1 MKKIDVSNTANY
13 KNVKLVTSS
22 LLVLIVGIVL
32 LQDFTS
38 LTPGISGL
46 KTHDK
51 RDVEFKNYED
61 AEVIMAVLARVM
73 NAIALQRD
81 LLNGTTTAKE
91 LIYETLGVQNS
102 SLLDQINQ
110 TKVRNAINDIMLLD
124 SSMSRPMGMINEI
137 TELLDDKLW
146 SHSHFNLTEP
156 PIINISTPFDA
167 EGFHVYYHL
176 IDDFNS
182 TFTAIVEESKKQ
194 NFNDSKIYENVEE
207 LKNILS
213 KINQIE
219 DTKNPNKKIKELVK
233 SLEGVDLLVSK
244 FERYQLLIYRS
255 FLNDLNER
263 VGSLQPPV
271 KIIESWLNS
280 GDHKRIEEQLM
291 IIDALTNTTA
301 KIVDDEALIGFPKG
315 STDMKTLPKVLK
327 NRWLRHLLNEGK
339 SLKKLEDL
347 LLPIV
352 NFWRDI
358 ARAERV
364 LTTTSSRGCSNVIR
378 QSLKNLEKIDAF
390 NSTSISSAL
399 ANVTAVSKQLIA
411 DFKIPFFD
419 EFKQLLNFSQSL
431 KRLSFKL
438 EAVANWK
445 KYDIYIQLH
454 RFKTKYEKSTTEDEK
469 RNKLRN
475 EFLTNRYKDLEVL
488 QDIGEEDKLLIE
500 SFVSKP
506 KEFNRTMTDALL
518 GNIQDKMK
526 LPQQIES
533 DIKVV
538 RNYVEFIKSLYMLTR
553 KEQDAI
559 KRLPDF
565 LFVVKNIM
573 DDGEMMSKSLKSQIE
588 GTKGFQRLAKLSSA
602 RDTTLQLLFIH
613 QSLILYQRPDLHQIV
628 QNFLRNF
635 MALSEKI
642 ASLPH
647 LERKFIG
654 SQLPDF
660 SSINI
665 TMSIFLSK
673 VKSLPHILTVKE
685 KSLELFAQ
693 RLSVLDKVEIPFQ
706 EIDSIITVLD
716 RVKLTS
722 IGKSQEVL
730 EAEKSIEVLRR
741 VQCSLLRQSSLSEL
755 LGQADTFFKSL
766 FPEPRKLRTKW
777 TTISLAFI
785 SLATIILVLLLC
797 SFLRTKNME
806 DKRVTAGKSVVK
818 GKGK

>member
-1 MKKIDVSNTANY
+1 M
-13 KNVKLVTSS
+13 
-22 LLVLIVGIVL
+22 
-32 LQDFTS
+32 
-38 LTPGISGL
+38 
-46 KTHDK
+46 
-51 RDVEFKNYED
+51 
-61 AEVIMAVLARVM
+61 
-73 NAIALQRD
+73 
-81 LLNGTTTAKE
+81 
-91 LIYETLGVQNS
+91 
-102 SLLDQINQ
+102 
-110 TKVRNAINDIMLLD
+110 
-124 SSMSRPMGMINEI
+124 
-137 TELLDDKLW
+137 
-146 SHSHFNLTEP
+146 
-156 PIINISTPFDA
+156 IIN
-167 EGFHVYYHL
+167 G
-176 IDDFNS
+176 
-182 TFTAIVEESKKQ
+182 
-194 NFNDSKIYENVEE
+194 
-207 LKNILS
+207 
-213 KINQIE
+213 
-219 DTKNPNKKIKELVK
+219 
-233 SLEGVDLLVSK
+233 
-244 FERYQLLIYRS
+244 
-255 FLNDLNER
+255 
-263 VGSLQPPV
+263 
-271 KIIESWLNS
+271 
-280 GDHKRIEEQLM
+280 
-291 IIDALTNTTA
+291 LTNSTA

-327 NRWLRHLLNEGK
+327 SRWLRHLLNDGK
-339 SLKKLEDL
+339 SLKKLDDL
-347 LLPIV
+347 LIPIV
-352 NFWRDI
+352 HFWKDI

-364 LTTTSSRGCSNVIR
+364 WPTTSSRGCSNVIR

-399 ANVTAVSKQLIA
+399 ANVTAGLKKHIA

-419 EFKQLLNFSQSL
+419 EFKQLLNLSQSL
-431 KRLSFKL
+431 KRLRFKL
-438 EAVANWK
+438 IENLEIR
-445 KYDIYIQLH
+445 DIDIRL
-454 RFKTKYEKSTTEDEK
+454 RKFKTEYEKSTTEDEK
-469 RNKLRN
+469 RNKLKN
-475 EFLTNRYKDLEVL
+475 EFLTNRYKDLERL
-488 QDIGEEDKLLIE
+488 QDFGEEDRSLIE
-500 SFVSKP
+500 SFVSKQE
-506 KEFNRTMTDALL
+506 EFTSTMTDALL
-518 GNIQDKMK
+518 ANIQAKMK

-673 VKSLPHILTVKE
+673 VKSLPQILTVKE

-766 FPEPRKLRTKW
+766 F
-777 TTISLAFI
+777 
-785 SLATIILVLLLC
+785 
-797 SFLRTKNME
+797 
-806 DKRVTAGKSVVK
+806 
-818 GKGK
+818 